1 MLTARWLGSAA
12 IGVAVLLPQVPPS
25 APSGAPAQA
34 SKEAK
39 VATGQVG
46 ELLPQANPKIVRG
59 DKTVDHDTTKYAKTT
74 VYLLVGVKC
83 PASKPYADRL
93 CALEQAYM
101 PRGIDFI
108 YIYPNIDETAEQKL
122 RFHVKECRFTGAFW
136 NDEGAAFAKK
146 LAADHTGLAIIA
158 DKDGKVVY
166 RGGIDDKLAPLNK
179 VKSKYLARALDEILA
194 GKAVTVSTNK
204 DVFGC
209 GVQM

>member
-1 MLTARWLGSAA
+1 MLATRWLLAA
-12 IGVAVLLPQVPPS
+12 TIGAAVLLPQVPPNAP
-25 APSGAPAQA
+25 APSGQPAG
-34 SKEAK
+34 KESK

-46 ELLPQANPKIVRG
+46 ELLPPANPKLQRG
-59 DKTVDHDTTKYAKTT
+59 DQTVAHDTNKSGKTT

-101 PRGIDFI
+101 PKGVDFI
-108 YIYPNIDETAEQKL
+108 YLYPNTDETIEQKVK
-122 RFHVKECRFTGAFW
+122 FHVKECRFTGALW
-136 NDEGAAFAKK
+136 NDVDAAYAKK
-146 LAADHTGLAIIA
+146 LGADHTGLAIIA
-158 DKDGKVVY
+158 DKDGKVLY

-179 VKSKYLARALDEILA
+179 VKVKYLARALDEILA
-194 GKAVTVSTNK
+194 GRAVTIATNK